1 MDLCGLSGTK
11 SRSRCNMCRHFG
23 LNTGE
28 GALASG
34 FDIGKGSAVVFVGDD
49 CTEDAAVEAEAT
61 DDVDENDLAE
71 LADVDRDVW
80 PEEKVLELAERV
92 VLPEPA
98 VNPDGEVDTALPEP
112 DEKE

>member
-1 MDLCGLSGTK
+1 
-11 SRSRCNMCRHFG
+11 MCRDFGG

-34 FDIGKGSAVVFVGDD
+34 FGIGKGSAVVFVGDG

-71 LADVDRDVW
+71 LADVDRDV
-80 PEEKVLELAERV
+80 
-92 VLPEPA
+92 
-98 VNPDGEVDTALPEP
+98 
-112 DEKE
+112 